1 MDLQS
6 HCKKIGEANKFSTV
20 NLSNFKPSISDLTLL
35 EKGLTFIPTRKTLP
49 ISNII
54 NDQNKLIRN
63 IKLKYYFRDKS
74 IGEDNRKERRFTLAK
89 GWTPGDDKLPNETLA
104 LADKIRLCTSEII
117 GKVQKENKI
126 KINNNY
132 RGIQS
137 NVIKLRERNNL
148 NKDEQKSLFNIR
160 NNSEIVIKPAD
171 KGGATVIL
179 NKINYIKEAER
190 QLNNE
195 KYYSKIDKP
204 IYTDNIPKIRKILTE
219 MMDEK
224 VITKDQFNY
233 LIGPEEIKNRTFY
246 LLPKIHKKKELWP
259 QPGLMP
265 EGRPIVSDIDS
276 ETYRVSEF
284 IDFHIN
290 PLAGKHKS
298 YIKNTYDFIDKL
310 KDFNLPDN
318 ILLVTGDVT
327 SLYTNMNIERSINCV
342 RKAFNNYPDIHR
354 PDEYIIKLLEI
365 SMKNNDFEF
374 HGKNYLQIM
383 GTAMGKRFAPALA
396 NLYLL
401 DFDEQAMNEFRI
413 KPLLFF
419 RYLDDIF
426 ALWQGDIESLKEYE
440 NFLNTLIPDIK
451 IKLEFSAKE
460 INFLDTTIYRSG
472 DKLLTKVYFKDTDT
486 HQLLHKDSFHPKHT
500 FRGLLRSQFIRFKRI
515 SSTKTDYELT
525 SKILISVLL
534 HRGYSHTEMR
544 KIKNDIWYYYIEKE
558 TKIDN
563 KNILPITID
572 YCSISTQLGRN
583 LKGIISQD
591 NFLKKERV
599 LIAYRN
605 SKNLQQMLIRS
616 KLTKNAE
623 NGEFTGC
630 GEARCKLCRIHACDT
645 STFTSNHYNKKFNVK
660 GKVNCKSSNVV
671 YLITCRKCEIQ
682 YVGETG
688 RTLKDRMSDHRSAVK
703 LKKNTPIGLHFNQ
716 DNHSLLDLKMTG
728 IEIMQNNNEIDRKNK
743 ERFWQRTLGT
753 EFPKGL
759 NNLPID

>member
-6 HCKKIGEANKFSTV
+6 HCQKIGEANNFSTV

-63 IKLKYYFRDKS
+63 IKLKHYFRDRPV
-74 IGEDNRKERRFTLAK
+74 GEDNRKERRFTLAK
-89 GWTPGDDKLPNETLA
+89 SWIPEDDKLTDDTLA
-104 LADKIRLCTSEII
+104 LTDKIRICTSEVIDKI
-117 GKVQKENKI
+117 QKENKI
-126 KINNNY
+126 KIQNNY
-132 RGIQS
+132 GGIQS
-137 NVIKLRERNNL
+137 HVITLKEKNNL
-148 NKDEQKSLFNIR
+148 SREEQKSLFNIR

-171 KGGATVIL
+171 KGGATVII
-179 NKINYIKEAER
+179 NKSNYINEAER

-195 KYYSKIDKP
+195 KYYREIDKP
-204 IYTDNIPKIRKILTE
+204 LYMDNIPKIRKILTD
-219 MMDEK
+219 MLKEK
-224 VITKDQFNY
+224 IITKDQFNY
-233 LIGPEEIKNRTFY
+233 LIGPEEIKSRTFY
-246 LLPKIHKKKELWP
+246 LLPKIHKNKDLWP

-276 ETYRVSEF
+276 ETYRVSEM
-284 IDFHIN
+284 IDHYIN
-290 PLAGKHKS
+290 PLASKHKS
-298 YIKNTYDFIDKL
+298 YIKNTYDFINKL
-310 KDFNLPDN
+310 KDLTLPDN
-318 ILLVTGDVT
+318 ILLVTGDIT
-327 SLYTNMNIERSINCV
+327 SLYTNMNINRSINCV
-342 RKAFNNYPDIHR
+342 KKAFQDNPDIHR

-374 HGKNYLQIM
+374 YGKTYLQIM

-396 NLYLL
+396 NLYLI
-401 DFDEQAMNEFRI
+401 DFDEQAMNGFRV

-440 NFLNTLIPDIK
+440 KFLNSLIPDIK
-451 IKLEFSAKE
+451 IKLEFSPKE
-460 INFLDTTIYRSG
+460 INFLDTTIYISEN
-472 DKLLTKVYFKDTDT
+472 KLLTKIYFKDTDT

-515 SSTKTDYELT
+515 SSTKIDYESS
-525 SKILISVLL
+525 SKILISVLR
-534 HRGYSHTEMR
+534 HRGYSFTEMKR
-544 KIKNDIWYYYIEKE
+544 IKDDIWYNYLENKTIL
-558 TKIDN
+558 DN
-563 KNILPITID
+563 RDILPITID
-572 YCSISTQLGRN
+572 YCSINTQLGRD
-583 LKGIISQD
+583 LKGIINQD
-591 NFLKKERV
+591 NFLKKGRV

-605 SKNLQQMLIRS
+605 SKNLQQILIRS

-671 YLITCRKCEIQ
+671 YLITCRKCGVQ
-682 YVGETG
+682 YVGETS
-688 RTLKDRMSDHRSAVK
+688 RALKDRMSDHRSAIK

-716 DNHSLLDLKMTG
+716 DNHSFLDLKMTG
-728 IEIMQNNNEIDRKNK
+728 IEIMQNNNETERKNK
-743 ERFWQRTLGT
+743 EGFWQRTLGT

-759 NNLPID
+759 NNLPIG